1 MERTNNYLIH
11 AQQAKDRFTTYD
23 QEVLI
28 EKLHLSHDD
37 NYLYTTMLSEHYRIH
52 RKTGDICRKS
62 DTSWVEANSYEEV
75 MTLLD
80 LVCDSREDRFLTGR
94 WKNMTDFGLMFHRNL
109 LEGKADPWADL
120 FESDPEGFRKACL
133 SLGGKPMTWGDISY
147 AIELF
152 DGLSVLVQLWFG
164 DEEFPAGLRLLW
176 DENALMYIKYETM
189 YFAKGLLLQK
199 LKERM

>member
-11 AQQAKDRFTTYD
+11 AQQAKDRFTTYN

-52 RKTGDICRKS
+52 RKTGDICRKT
-62 DTSWVEANSYEEV
+62 DTGWVEANSYEEV

-80 LVCDSREDRFLTGR
+80 LVCDSREDRFLSGR
-94 WKNMTDFGLMFHRNL
+94 WKSLADFGLMFHRSL
-109 LEGKADPWADL
+109 LEGKADPWAEKFQADT
-120 FESDPEGFRKACL
+120 DGFRKACL
-133 SLGGKPMTWGDISY
+133 AMGGKPFPRGDLAY

-152 DGLSVLVQLWFG
+152 DGLSILVQLWFG
-164 DEEFPAGLRLLW
+164 EEEFPAAIRFLW
-176 DENALMYIKYETM
+176 DENALMYLKYETM
-189 YFAKGLLLQK
+189 HFAKGLLLDK
-199 LKERM
+199 IAERM